1 MILKFIIPNKIK
13 LQIKLCSRYFYG
25 LKYDFA
31 SEKGDDKNFDFTIST
46 VQEIKKGKF
55 FENKTHNIITASKK
69 IENITIYPNQVFSF
83 WKIIGNP
90 NHKNTFKVGRNII
103 NGKVSEETAG
113 GICQLSSI
121 IYITGLKAN
130 LKIIERH
137 NHSVDIYTEEERFTP
152 LGSDASVVY
161 GNKDLIFQNNF
172 DFPIRFNFKF
182 KSNFITCNLE
192 STNQIKEAELEFK
205 RDHLEDKIIVD
216 TLINNEIKHQS
227 FYKKIS
233 PEH

>member
-1 MILKFIIPNKIK
+1 MILKYIIPSKIK
-13 LQIKLCSRYFYG
+13 LQVKLCFRYFEG

-31 SEKGDDKNFDFTIST
+31 CTKEENKNFDFTIST
-46 VQEIKKGKF
+46 LQEIKKGKF
-55 FENKTHNIITASKK
+55 FENKTHNILTGSQK

-90 NHKNTFKVGRNII
+90 NSKIFKVGRNII
-103 NGKVSEETAG
+103 NGKVSEEKAG

-121 IYITGLKAN
+121 LYITGIKAN

-152 LGSDASVVY
+152 LGADATVVY
-161 GNKDLIFQNNF
+161 GNKDLMFQNTF
-172 DFPIRFNFKF
+172 DFPIRFRFSFN
-182 KSNFITCNLE
+182 SNYITCHLE
-192 STNQIKEAELEFK
+192 SLNPIEEAEVEFR
-205 RDHLEDKIIVD
+205 RDYLEDKILVN
-216 TLINNEIKHQS
+216 TLINKEIK
-227 FYKKIS
+227 YKSSYKLIS